1 MLSAVEALISNNM
14 NETLEFLDK
23 LNWVLKPISSL
34 VIFLFTTG
42 TGNMVLVTGFLA
54 IIGLSAYNALKERN
68 LAYKAAK
75 VDGAAYVPFSET
87 IYLVG
92 RVVAKMFLR
101 VITNLPVFLA
111 VFVFLMM
118 VVGIS
123 KGIDSMGEFVENQ
136 QRIKELQSILKQ
148 LDQRYKV
155 AEVEVTGYNAITDET
170 DLVIRFYDY
179 AHQGFSNANQTLT
192 IQGTDIY
199 FDAIVL
205 NFEYSEIATGN
216 AKNLVLP
223 YRVFSEKVPQE
234 KGIPLKLMDKNGI
247 PLIFKRDETDI
258 YGMGRI
264 KYSQRVKEILSYIT
278 DKEKARMAGIR
289 SIFGNAVHK
298 NLHPGNIINIWVE
311 QTGGLVIKDAIAF

>member
-1 MLSAVEALISNNM
+1 M

-34 VIFLFTTG
+34 VVFLFTTG
-42 TGNMVLVTGFLA
+42 TGNMLLVTGFLA
-54 IIGLSAYNALKERN
+54 IIGLSANNALKERS
-68 LAYKAAK
+68 LAIKAAK
-75 VDGAAYVPFSET
+75 VDGAAFVPFSET

-92 RVVAKMFLR
+92 RVVGKMFLR
-101 VITNLPVFLA
+101 AITNLPVFLA

-136 QRIKELQSILKQ
+136 QRIKELQSLLKQ

-155 AEVEVTGYNAITDET
+155 AEVEVVGYNEQSNET
-170 DLVIRFYDY
+170 DLNIRFYDY
-179 AHQGFSNANQTLT
+179 AHQGYSNTNQSFT
-192 IQGTDIY
+192 IKGTDIY

-216 AKNLVLP
+216 AKNIVLP

-234 KGIPLKLMDKNGI
+234 QGIPLKIMDKYGI
-247 PLIFKRDETDI
+247 PLIFKRSETDI
-258 YGMGRI
+258 YGMGHS
-264 KYSQRVKEILSYIT
+264 KYNQRVKEIMSYIT
-278 DKEKARMAGIR
+278 DKEKARLAGIR
-289 SIFGNAVHK
+289 SVYGNAVHK
-298 NLHPGNIINIWVE
+298 NLHPGDVLNIWVE
-311 QTGGLVIKDAIAF
+311 QTGGLVIKEAIAF